1 MKYASAGRCAL
12 IGTFIYGVVLIAQT
26 TTTPTYLQAVSTGII
41 SFTTNQTAQLNVV
54 NLNPVAG
61 TTGAT
66 ATVCPVELQFFDSN
80 NALLKQVA
88 ITNVSPG
95 ASASLTLART
105 EVTGSSTAR
114 FAIRGVVR
122 TDLASSTTTGAT
134 PIFNAGCPVK
144 ATLEVYNNDTG
155 YTQFVTSD
163 VQSISG
169 YPYLEVRP
177 VVSSGPH

>member
-1 MKYASAGRCAL
+1 MKYSSAGRCAL
-12 IGTFIYGVVLIAQT
+12 TGTLAFGFVLMAQT
-26 TTTPTYLQAVSTGII
+26 VGTPTYVQAVSTGIV

-66 ATVCPVELQFFDSN
+66 ATACPVELQFYDSN
-80 NALLKQVA
+80 NALLKQLA
-88 ITNVSPG
+88 INNVSPG
-95 ASASLTLART
+95 AAASLTLART
-105 EVTGSSTAR
+105 EVTGSTMPR

-122 TDLASSTTTGAT
+122 TNPVSTSTNGAT

-144 ATLEVYNNDTG
+144 ATLEIYNNDTG
-155 YTQFVTSD
+155 YTQFVTSA

-169 YPYLEVRP
+169 YPYLEMRP
-177 VVSSGPH
+177 VVNAGPH